1 MPESPRPRR
10 LIPNCQEVHHLTMKG
25 MDRPLNWVERLRVR
39 SHLVICDAC
48 TRFNAQM
55 QLMRAAMR
63 RFGQDDD
70 LPGSPR

>member
-1 MPESPRPRR
+1 MPDSSRRR
-10 LIPNCQEVHHLTMKG
+10 LFPNCREVHHLTMKG
-25 MDRPLNWVERLRVR
+25 LDRPLTWGERLRVR

-63 RFGQDDD
+63 RFGQD
-70 LPGSPR
+70 